1 MDVALAAAALA
12 RWRCGVGKAVGE
24 AGKAVMD
31 AALLTYG

>member
-24 AGKAVMD
+24 AVMD